1 MIYSDSNISND
12 TLKALGVRDYMTID
26 GEDHERL
33 VQTVD
38 DFVSETDKKK
48 FLSKLESFGNPFNRL
63 GRALA
68 VLDYINKSVDNAAN
82 MYSFCTN
89 WVMLMSYCNKAGYY
103 DGRNSESV
111 EISSIVVNA
120 IHGINSGDD
129 VLRKMV
135 DEKFLYCVEYG
146 MHRTIQQSL
155 SDCFLIGLVA
165 SAEKL
170 GYNEV
175 ITALLVSFD
184 VEDSVKL
191 LKELRLPL
199 I

>member
-1 MIYSDSNISND
+1 MIYSDLNISND

-26 GEDHERL
+26 GEVHERL
-33 VQTVD
+33 VRDID
-38 DFVSETDKKK
+38 DFVVENDKKK

-68 VLDYINKSVDNAAN
+68 VLDYINKSEDNAAS
-82 MYSFCTN
+82 MYSLCLN
-89 WVMLMSYCNKAGYY
+89 WVKLMTYCNKPGYY

-111 EISSIVVNA
+111 EICSIIENA
-120 IHGINSGDD
+120 IWGINSNDD
-129 VLRKMV
+129 CLKKLI
-135 DEKFLYCVEYG
+135 DDKFMYCVEHG

-170 GYNEV
+170 GYDEV
-175 ITALLVSFD
+175 IASLLICFD